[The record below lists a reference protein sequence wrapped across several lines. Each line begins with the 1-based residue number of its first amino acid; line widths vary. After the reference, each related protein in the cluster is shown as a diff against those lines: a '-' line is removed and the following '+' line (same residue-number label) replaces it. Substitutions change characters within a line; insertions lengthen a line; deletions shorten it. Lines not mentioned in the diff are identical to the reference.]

1 MGAMRTSCM
10 ITFIIA
16 GASFLAIGMAFTGI
30 PAALAA
36 WVEGLGLSTWMLLVM
51 LTLIYIVLG
60 CFLEGASMIVLTASI
75 ALPMIQAA
83 GLDPIWFGIYLI
95 IVVEMSQITPP
106 VGFNLFV
113 LQGMSGRD
121 LMVIARSA
129 FPFFMVMIL
138 GIVVLATWPELVT
151 FLPDLMM
158 NR

>member
-1 MGAMRTSCM
+1 
-10 ITFIIA
+10 
-16 GASFLAIGMAFTGI
+16 
-30 PAALAA
+30 
-36 WVEGLGLSTWMLLVM
+36 
-51 LTLIYIVLG
+51 
-60 CFLEGASMIVLTASI
+60 MIVLTASI